1 MQDLESKQFLEGVTF
16 QGKKKKK
23 TDKTR
28 RRKNK
33 WTKDEPG
40 RDLCKD
46 SAVAWILSDF
56 KSGLQNRRI
65 SVAFCNRPEASAKSG
80 AKCESFAFKRQ
91 LTRPEKS
98 GNSNSMTSMTKP
110 C

>member
-1 MQDLESKQFLEGVTF
+1 MQDLESEQFLEGVTF

-28 RRKNK
+28 RKKNS

-56 KSGLQNRRI
+56 KSDLQNRRI
-65 SVAFCNRPEASAKSG
+65 SVAFCNRPEACAQSG
-80 AKCESFAFKRQ
+80 AKCESFAFKKPV
-91 LTRPEKS
+91 TRPEKS
-98 GNSNSMTSMTKP
+98 GNSNSMTSMTKL

>member
-1 MQDLESKQFLEGVTF
+1 MQDLESEQFLEGGALK
-16 QGKKKKK
+16 GKRKKK

-28 RRKNK
+28 RKKNK
-33 WTKDEPG
+33 WTKYEPG

-65 SVAFCNRPEASAKSG
+65 SVAFCNRPEVCALGG

>member
-1 MQDLESKQFLEGVTF
+1 MQDLESKQFLEG
-16 QGKKKKK
+16 GALKGKKKK
-23 TDKTR
+23 TDKTQ

-46 SAVAWILSDF
+46 SAVTWILSDF

-65 SVAFCNRPEASAKSG
+65 SVAFCNRPQGSAQSG
-80 AKCESFAFKRQ
+80 AKRESFAFKRQ

-98 GNSNSMTSMTKP
+98 GNSNSVTSMTKP

>member
-23 TDKTR
+23 PTKHDVK
-28 RRKNK
+28 KNN

-65 SVAFCNRPEASAKSG
+65 SVAFCNRPEASAQSG